1 MHLDK
6 ADKIY
11 LSTWLIATRKGI
23 IYKLFMKEILIYL
36 LVAIAG
42 LSVLGYSVHMLIGGL
57 VSKSAELYAIVIVC
71 LLGIIVMAFMA
82 WDIVRRR
89 R

>member
-1 MHLDK
+1 
-6 ADKIY
+6 
-11 LSTWLIATRKGI
+11 
-23 IYKLFMKEILIYL
+23 MKEILIYL

-42 LSVLGYSVHMLIGGL
+42 LSVLGYSVHMIIGGL
-57 VSKSAELYAIVIVC
+57 VSKTTEYSAIIIAC
-71 LLGIIVMAFMA
+71 LLGAVVIAFMA